1 AGRVY
6 VHTALGAL
14 HALEPAVAPLPRLVE
29 RFQLALG
36 DADGVRVRGDQ
47 VVVWRGPLTLRYRL
61 LSEAGELEALGTT
74 PLRGAVRGAVFDGE
88 LVWLDVEG
96 EVRGWRAVDWAAGEL
111 LALRSDLVRPVFGG
125 ERLFDVRDGVLRA
138 LPLQAEAAGD
148 ALVATAL
155 DGVGDVL
162 VEVAGLGATLG
173 GERYAFAAGDGTP
186 LYAREVWSSGGRAFR
201 VSRAALGGT
210 ELRLRRRDRSG
221 VVEEVALAVDSLVPL
236 SSLELFP
243 GADDAI
249 AEGARVPL
257 RASFAST
264 DRVARVAGGVD
275 GASSALWL
283 AGASAARWIEAAAPG
298 DLGLSV
304 DGSVS
309 SDTLTVIPNAPGA
322 GAVSIVRPALNG
334 EVLEGE
340 PIDIEVRAP
349 ADADGE
355 AHRYTEVLLYDASGG
370 LLERRQV
377 ASATARLALRAPA
390 VEVPERLRLEARAH
404 YGPAF
409 HYLDAPAV
417 PLTVQPAVAVPRPV
431 VRGVGPTTLRGA
443 TLRVWIADTH
453 GHAAR
458 IEVLAEDG
466 AVLASGLTEV
476 DHVIAAPVGAE
487 LRVRARLEDGLG
499 NQSVEVVSTR
509 VVAAP
514 TFRLEAEEVPFD
526 VAAP

>member
-1 AGRVY
+1 
-6 VHTALGAL
+6 
-14 HALEPAVAPLPRLVE
+14 
-29 RFQLALG
+29 
-36 DADGVRVRGDQ
+36 
-47 VVVWRGPLTLRYRL
+47 
-61 LSEAGELEALGTT
+61 
-74 PLRGAVRGAVFDGE
+74 
-88 LVWLDVEG
+88 
-96 EVRGWRAVDWAAGEL
+96 
-111 LALRSDLVRPVFGG
+111 
-125 ERLFDVRDGVLRA
+125 
-138 LPLQAEAAGD
+138 
-148 ALVATAL
+148 
-155 DGVGDVL
+155 
-162 VEVAGLGATLG
+162 
-173 GERYAFAAGDGTP
+173 
-186 LYAREVWSSGGRAFR
+186 
-201 VSRAALGGT
+201 
-210 ELRLRRRDRSG
+210 
-221 VVEEVALAVDSLVPL
+221 
-236 SSLELFP
+236 
-243 GADDAI
+243 
-249 AEGARVPL
+249 
-257 RASFAST
+257 
-264 DRVARVAGGVD
+264 
-275 GASSALWL
+275 
-283 AGASAARWIEAAAPG
+283 SAARWIEAAAPG

-526 VAAP
+526 VAAPVVGGAYLGRGRALLWRDAAGGAVEIARFAQRVAALAVEGDRVFVGTAGDGLHVLDAGRDHRALAHYPWGQVSEVALASGAALVRAGGVLGRYARRGGELELLETHPVDASAGVAPRADGFLVAGAEGLHHIDATGARETLASEPLRTLITHRRAALALTEAGDLLRWTGGGLEVAALGLEAEALVALHGELLAVGQSGLTVVELRSGELTPLGHLPLGARADEGACLTGGQLLLGRSGGVVSLELPAPSFETVHTSERARGTIAALTASRSGFL